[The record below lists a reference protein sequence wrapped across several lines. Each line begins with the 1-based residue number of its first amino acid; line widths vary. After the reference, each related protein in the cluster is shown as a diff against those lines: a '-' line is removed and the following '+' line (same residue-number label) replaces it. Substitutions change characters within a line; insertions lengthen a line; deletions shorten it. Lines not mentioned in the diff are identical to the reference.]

1 MLFSEQEMRGY
12 WPWGY
17 LPAGGYGLIMA
28 DPPWRFELFSE
39 KGEEKSAQAHYSTMT
54 LDDIA
59 RLPVA
64 GLAAEDCLL
73 WLWATAPMLA
83 LQIEILER
91 WGFTFKTS
99 GVWVKTTTN
108 DKIAFG
114 TGYILRNAHEPFL
127 IGTRGNPKTV
137 RNVRSVVMGKV
148 REHSQKPDES
158 YAAAEALIPNVR
170 RIEIF
175 SRTDRP
181 GWDVWGNETG
191 KLNGVA
197 A

>member
-12 WPWGY
+12 WPWGD

-64 GLAAEDCLL
+64 GLAADDCLL

-99 GVWVKTTTN
+99 GVWVKTTAN
-108 DKIAFG
+108 GKIAFG

-137 RNVRSVVMGKV
+137 RNIRSVVMGKV
-148 REHSQKPDES
+148 REHSQKPEES
-158 YAAAEALIPNVR
+158 YAAAEALIPDVR

-175 SRTDRP
+175 SRTDRT

-191 KLNGVA
+191 KLNEVA